1 MRDKSVVQLFMDPAK
16 PGETVAGSARERKVI
31 HAASILVVQPHHE
44 LAAQWRAEL
53 IDFGMFGVQ
62 AVGSVEQ
69 ALEAMKQQTFI
80 GIVVSANTVAEASG
94 AIQQL
99 RPNGEPELTDDGV
112 EIPLLLVLSNPARA
126 NEIAARRL
134 GYEAILPAPVHS
146 RFIYRRM
153 GSLMQKARRSLRV
166 RGISTQGGEFG
177 IKVAAS
183 ADD

>member
-1 MRDKSVVQLFMDPAK
+1 MRENSIAQLYVDPARSDDA
-16 PGETVAGSARERKVI
+16 VVGSSRERKVI
-31 HAASILVVQPHHE
+31 HAASILVIQPHIE

-62 AVGSVEQ
+62 SAASIDQ
-69 ALEAMKQQTFI
+69 ALEAIKQQSFI
-80 GIVVSANTVAEASG
+80 GIVVSANTVAEASV
-94 AIQQL
+94 AIQRL
-99 RPNGEPELTDDGV
+99 RPNGEPELTEDGV

-146 RFIYRRM
+146 RLIYRRM

-166 RGISTQGGEFG
+166 RGVPTQGGDFA
-177 IKVAAS
+177 IKVSAS